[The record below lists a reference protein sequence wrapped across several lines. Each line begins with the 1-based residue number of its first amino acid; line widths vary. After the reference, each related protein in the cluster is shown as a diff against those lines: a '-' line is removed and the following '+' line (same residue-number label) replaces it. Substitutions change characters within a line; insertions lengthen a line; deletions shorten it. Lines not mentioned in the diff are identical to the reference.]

1 MYSIE
6 ELRKINGTG
15 LEGRVTKKDI
25 LNYIETR
32 KKQPVKKETVQEER
46 KTVSYQPAYSK

>member
-25 LNYIETR
+25 LNLCR
-32 KKQPVKKETVQEER
+32 NKK
-46 KTVSYQPAYSK
+46 KTTC